1 MLKLAALEAAD
12 FRDASGTWNQLIVRF
27 PRDVSVLTQAA
38 RYFDRKSLTDRVL
51 ELLLRVIDL
60 EPDNVEALYR
70 VGCLRQERDQFEIAR
85 SCFERVIAATTKEE
99 REGEILRYP
108 LPEITV
114 GTTGYEAALRLR
126 DWYSRGGIEDSVRGF
141 WRANHQNR
149 PATTDLDRR
158 LDSVARWVA
167 CIKNDSSGE
176 DRVRTV
182 WGQREIREPTA
193 ALWAYFAA
201 GNSVRMLSLTA
212 SQLASTP
219 KVRDL
224 QQAFLWYALEAHQ
237 YSALKRWIDP
247 EDPNFNEQR
256 TVLLAVLANFIQ
268 THPRDDLTGLIETL
282 YPGGTGSVSALWDSS
297 RVFAACGR
305 YGPAIVLGRLAFGR
319 TVLGRCQMANEI
331 ARWLIDSDETAEARE
346 ILAIA
351 IQGPAEK
358 LDEDFVSSLQALY
371 ELSTEDQRVALFD
384 AFLPRGDRV
393 SAPNRDALAAACL
406 FGWGGQYARAERCL
420 MQVFQQPAWAGDNTL
435 SAIDDVGRRTY
446 QFADQIARLL
456 LTHKLQ
462 PLARFVWEKIVAD
475 RAFARLQTKE
485 SQRGHRRV

>member
-1 MLKLAALEAAD
+1 
-12 FRDASGTWNQLIVRF
+12 
-27 PRDVSVLTQAA
+27 
-38 RYFDRKSLTDRVL
+38 
-51 ELLLRVIDL
+51 
-60 EPDNVEALYR
+60 
-70 VGCLRQERDQFEIAR
+70 
-85 SCFERVIAATTKEE
+85 
-99 REGEILRYP
+99 
-108 LPEITV
+108 
-114 GTTGYEAALRLR
+114 
-126 DWYSRGGIEDSVRGF
+126 
-141 WRANHQNR
+141 
-149 PATTDLDRR
+149 
-158 LDSVARWVA
+158 
-167 CIKNDSSGE
+167 
-176 DRVRTV
+176 
-182 WGQREIREPTA
+182 
-193 ALWAYFAA
+193 
-201 GNSVRMLSLTA
+201 MLSLTA
-212 SQLASTP
+212 SLLASTP

-224 QQAFLWYALEAHQ
+224 QQAFLWYALEARQ
-237 YSALKRWIDP
+237 YSAVKPWIDP

-256 TVLLAVLANFIQ
+256 TLLLAVLANFIQ
-268 THPRDDLTGLIETL
+268 THPRDDLTGLIEAL
-282 YPGGTGSVSALWDSS
+282 YPGGNGSVSAFWDSA

-305 YGPAIVLGRLAFGR
+305 YGPAIVLGKLAFGR
-319 TVLGRCQMANEI
+319 IVLGRCQMANEI

-384 AFLPRGDRV
+384 AFLPGGDRV

-406 FGWGGQYARAERCL
+406 LGWGGRYARAERCL

-475 RAFARLQTKE
+475 RAFARLQTNE
-485 SQRGHRRV
+485 SREAIDGFKIKLAELDLNVAKPSQAAGILDGIREGDVRFIGRPSGACRADGDETTVSPCFRSSMAGFMRTRRRVQANFELSRK